1 MPYPCLPLLA
11 DAALDFKNK
20 SVGLQHFS
28 LSANSVLLD
37 FSLFFSAPHLVS
49 LDASIIFFG

>member
-49 LDASIIFFG
+49 LDASIIFF